1 MAARRMQRPLVA
13 LALFAAAG
21 IGIGT
26 AVARGS
32 STPDPSDVAREIHDD
47 VARDVL
53 DRTHDFTASI
63 GPLDCVE
70 TSPGRG
76 SCLANLVSASH
87 RADHVMIAVHYDVD
101 PNGKVTWMVRL
112 P

>member
-1 MAARRMQRPLVA
+1 MQRPLVA
-13 LALFAAAG
+13 LTLFAAA
-21 IGIGT
+21 GIGT

-32 STPDPSDVAREIHDD
+32 STPDPSQVAKQIHDD

-53 DRTHDFTASI
+53 DRTHDFTASV

-70 TSPGRG
+70 TDPRTG

-87 RADHVMIAVHYDVD
+87 RADHVMIAVHYDIAPD
-101 PNGKVTWMVRL
+101 GQITWTVRL